1 LVNEESVQEICRQ
14 IMEDGEKEV
23 NSILDKARR
32 TIEEIKLRARKEG
45 EEAAQKIIKEAE
57 TKAQALKKR
66 TLSSV
71 SLEAKRERL
80 KIREELY
87 REVISELKVKLGNL
101 RSTPEYADVLKRLIL
116 EAVKALGKDRIVIYV
131 DNKDRIVIYVDKR
144 DIAVVEKDV
153 VSAVKENLSSEGID
167 IEEIK
172 VAELDRE
179 ILGGVMVAASE
190 GNVMYDNTFESRMYR
205 AESEIR
211 SYIYSTICPE

>member
-32 TIEEIKLRARKEG
+32 TVEEIKSRARKEG
-45 EEAAQKIIKEAE
+45 EEIAQKILKDAE
-57 TKAQALKKR
+57 SRAQAIKKR

-71 SLEAKRERL
+71 SLEVKRERL

-87 REVISELKVKLGNL
+87 SEVISELKVKLKNL
-101 RSTPEYADVLKRLIL
+101 RSTPEYADVLKRLIV
-116 EAVKALGKDRIVIYV
+116 EAVKALGRDRIVV
-131 DNKDRIVIYVDKR
+131 YVDKR

-153 VSAVKENLSSEGID
+153 VSAVKESLSSEGID
-167 IEEIK
+167 IKEIK

>member
-32 TIEEIKLRARKEG
+32 TVEEIKSRARKEG
-45 EEAAQKIIKEAE
+45 EEIAQKILKDAE
-57 TKAQALKKR
+57 SRAQAIKKR

-71 SLEAKRERL
+71 SLEVKRERL

-87 REVISELKVKLGNL
+87 REVISELKVKLENL
-101 RSTPEYADVLKRLIL
+101 RSTPEYADVLKRLIV
-116 EAVKALGKDRIVIYV
+116 EAVKALGRDRIVV
-131 DNKDRIVIYVDKR
+131 YVDKR

-153 VSAVKENLSSEGID
+153 VSAVKESLSSDGIN
-167 IEEIK
+167 IKEIK

-205 AESEIR
+205 AENEIR